1 MDPSSR
7 HYGTLIWGAFENM
20 DCSFSLLWVE
30 FSFKPRS
37 ESTNWARNLSQKV
50 SQRLHNNRKTN
61 NSWSGHRHKFNAKVP
76 HLEPRLR
83 DGSFLSRPERTSSSL
98 WPSHYQQDTEELCLT
113 HTTTALNLGVS
124 GGTPG
129 RHATRKNRKQRF
141 QKLVKSKFH
150 NVSKML
156 DICRF
161 YCDVRWIGT

>member
-98 WPSHYQQDTEELCLT
+98 WPSHYQQDTEELSLT
-113 HTTTALNLGVS
+113 QTNTAPSVRAQ
-124 GGTPG
+124 PG
-129 RHATRKNRKQRF
+129 ATRNNEKRKTMF
-141 QKLVKSKFH
+141 SKAPQIK
-150 NVSKML
+150 VP
-156 DICRF
+156 
-161 YCDVRWIGT
+161 